1 MIILPANGTG
11 EEGRPVAAPWY
22 KAGDMEQEEKKGFF
36 RSLKEGLRK
45 TREGLVRRLDRLL
58 AGKVR
63 LEPETL
69 EEIEEVLIG
78 ADIGVK
84 TTERLIRDLESHA
97 DRQDR
102 DRANILRERL
112 KEGIAAILAAREET
126 LVLSG
131 HRPFVVMA
139 IGVNGVGK
147 TTTIAK
153 MARHWRSAGH
163 KVMLVAADTFRAAAI
178 EQLEIWAERAGVEVV
193 RQQKGSDP
201 SAVVYDALRAA
212 NARGMDLVI
221 LDTAGRLHT
230 KVNLMDELKK
240 IQRVAGRVVP
250 GAPHEVL
257 LVLDAT
263 TGQNA
268 VSQAK
273 MFHQAVGVTGLAM
286 TKLDGTAK
294 GGILV
299 AIASEL
305 DIPIRYIG
313 VGEGL
318 DDLQEFRARA
328 FVDALFG
335 EASEV

>member
-1 MIILPANGTG
+1 
-11 EEGRPVAAPWY
+11 
-22 KAGDMEQEEKKGFF
+22 MEQEEKKGFF

-63 LEPETL
+63 LEPGTL

-97 DRQDR
+97 DRQDK

-112 KEGIAAILAAREET
+112 KDGIAAILAAREET
-126 LVLSG
+126 LILSG

-153 MARHWRSAGH
+153 MARHWRNAGH

-212 NARGMDLVI
+212 HARGMDLVI

-335 EASEV
+335 EAPEV

>member
-1 MIILPANGTG
+1 
-11 EEGRPVAAPWY
+11 
-22 KAGDMEQEEKKGFF
+22 MEQEGRKGFF
-36 RSLKEGLRK
+36 RSLREGLKK

-58 AGKVR
+58 LGKVR
-63 LEPETL
+63 LEGDTL
-69 EEIEEVLIG
+69 EEIEEVLISS
-78 ADIGVK
+78 DIGVK
-84 TTERLIRDLESHA
+84 TTARLIRDLQEHA
-97 DRQDR
+97 NRQDKDQPR
-102 DRANILRERL
+102 ILRERL
-112 KEGIAAILAAREET
+112 KEGIASILQVREGPLRLT
-126 LVLSG
+126 G
-131 HRPFVVMA
+131 QRPFVVMA

-153 MARHWRSAGH
+153 MARQWKEKGH
-163 KVMLVAADTFRAAAI
+163 KVLLVAADTFRAAAI
-178 EQLEIWAERAGVEVV
+178 EQLEIWGERAGVEVV

-201 SAVVYDALRAA
+201 SAVVYDALQAA
-212 NARGMDLVI
+212 KTRGAELVI

-240 IQRVAGRVVP
+240 IQRVAARVVP

-257 LVLDAT
+257 LIVDAT

-268 VSQAK
+268 ISQAK
-273 MFHQAVGVTGLAM
+273 MFHEAVGVTGIVM

-313 VGEGL
+313 VGEKL
-318 DDLQEFRARA
+318 DDLQEFDARV
-328 FVDALFG
+328 FVQALFG
-335 EASEV
+335 DTSEA

>member
-1 MIILPANGTG
+1 M
-11 EEGRPVAAPWY
+11 EREG
-22 KAGDMEQEEKKGFF
+22 KKGFF
-36 RSLKEGLRK
+36 RSLKEGLKK

-58 AGKVR
+58 MGKVR
-63 LEPETL
+63 LEGETL
-69 EEIEEVLIG
+69 EEIEEVLIS

-84 TTERLIRDLESHA
+84 TTSRLIRDLEEHA
-97 DRQDR
+97 RRQDK
-102 DRANILRERL
+102 DHPHILRERL
-112 KEGIAAILAAREET
+112 REGITSILQLREGPLRLT
-126 LVLSG
+126 G
-131 HRPFVVMA
+131 QRPFVVMA
-139 IGVNGVGK
+139 MGVNGVGK

-153 MARHWRSAGH
+153 MARQWKDDGH
-163 KVMLVAADTFRAAAI
+163 KVLLVAADTFRAAAI
-178 EQLEIWAERAGVEVV
+178 EQLEIWGDRAGVDVV
-193 RQQKGSDP
+193 RQQKGADP
-201 SAVVYDALRAA
+201 SAVVYDALQAA
-212 NARGMDLVI
+212 KTRGTELVI

-240 IQRVAGRVVP
+240 IQRVAAKVVP

-268 VSQAK
+268 ISQAK
-273 MFHQAVGVTGLAM
+273 MFHEAVGVTGIVM

-313 VGEGL
+313 VGEKL
-318 DDLQEFRARA
+318 DDLQEFDARV
-328 FVDALFG
+328 FVEALFG
-335 EASEV
+335 DTPEA

>member
-1 MIILPANGTG
+1 
-11 EEGRPVAAPWY
+11 
-22 KAGDMEQEEKKGFF
+22 MEQEGKKGFF
-36 RSLKEGLRK
+36 RGLKEGLKK

-58 AGKVR
+58 LGKVR
-63 LEPETL
+63 LEAQTL
-69 EEIEEVLIG
+69 EDIEEVLIS

-84 TTERLIRDLESHA
+84 TTARLIRDLEEHA
-97 DRQDR
+97 RRQDK
-102 DRANILRERL
+102 DQPDILRGRL
-112 KEGIAAILAAREET
+112 KEGIASILELREGPLKLTGE
-126 LVLSG
+126 
-131 HRPFVVMA
+131 RPFVVMA

-153 MARHWRSAGH
+153 MARQWKNEGH
-163 KVMLVAADTFRAAAI
+163 KVSLVAGDTFRAAAI
-178 EQLEIWAERAGVEVV
+178 EQLEIWGERAGVDVV
-193 RQQKGSDP
+193 RQQKGADP
-201 SAVVYDALRAA
+201 SAVVYDALQAA
-212 NARGMDLVI
+212 KTRGTELVI

-268 VSQAK
+268 ISQAK
-273 MFHQAVGVTGLAM
+273 MFHEAVGVTGIAM

-313 VGEGL
+313 VGEKL
-318 DDLQEFRARA
+318 DDLQEFHARD
-328 FVDALFG
+328 FVEALFG
-335 EASEV
+335 DAPEA

>member
-1 MIILPANGTG
+1 M
-11 EEGRPVAAPWY
+11 EREG
-22 KAGDMEQEEKKGFF
+22 KKGFF
-36 RSLKEGLRK
+36 RGLKEGLKK

-58 AGKVR
+58 MGKVR
-63 LEPETL
+63 LEAQTL
-69 EEIEEVLIG
+69 EQIEEVLIS

-84 TTERLIRDLESHA
+84 TTERLIRDLEEHA
-97 DRQDR
+97 RRQDK
-102 DRANILRERL
+102 DQPDILRGRL
-112 KEGIAAILAAREET
+112 KEGITSILELREGPLKLTGE
-126 LVLSG
+126 
-131 HRPFVVMA
+131 RPFVVMA

-153 MARHWRSAGH
+153 MARQWKNEGH
-163 KVMLVAADTFRAAAI
+163 KVLLVAGDTFRAAAI
-178 EQLEIWAERAGVEVV
+178 EQLEIWGESAGVDVV
-193 RQQKGSDP
+193 RQQKGADP
-201 SAVVYDALRAA
+201 SAVVYDALQAA
-212 NARGMDLVI
+212 KTRGTELVI

-268 VSQAK
+268 ISQAK
-273 MFHQAVGVTGLAM
+273 MFHEAVGVTGIAM

-313 VGEGL
+313 VGEKL
-318 DDLQEFRARA
+318 DDLQEFHARD
-328 FVDALFG
+328 FVEALFG
-335 EASEV
+335 DAPEA